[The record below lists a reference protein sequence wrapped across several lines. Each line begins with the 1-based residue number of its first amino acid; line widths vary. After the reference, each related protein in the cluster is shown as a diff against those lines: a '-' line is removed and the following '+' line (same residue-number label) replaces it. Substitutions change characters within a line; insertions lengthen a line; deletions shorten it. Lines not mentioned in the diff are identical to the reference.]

1 MKTILDTGP
10 LVSLLNKKDAHHEWA
25 RTQWSI
31 LEPPLITCEAVI
43 AEACFLVGKRTSAQ
57 NTVTQLL
64 IRGTV
69 EVAFELAANI
79 DSVSRLL
86 TKYRDVPMSFADAC
100 LVRMSE
106 LYPTRPVFTLD
117 SDFKLYRRNGRQ
129 VIPALSPN

>member
-86 TKYRDVPMSFADAC
+86 TKYRDAPMSLADAC

-129 VIPALSPN
+129 VIPTLSPN